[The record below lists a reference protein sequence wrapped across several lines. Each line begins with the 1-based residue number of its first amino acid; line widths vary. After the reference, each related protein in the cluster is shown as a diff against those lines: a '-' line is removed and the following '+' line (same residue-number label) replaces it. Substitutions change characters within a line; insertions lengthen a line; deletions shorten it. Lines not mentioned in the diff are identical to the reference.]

1 MQFSRQ
7 RKRENMDKP
16 FRCPGICE
24 GCGRCLASG
33 LNAGAGDRKTKI
45 IAYPENFTADPGSG
59 LAVAFDMGTTTLAG
73 MLWDA
78 EQGRQLGTAVK
89 TNPQRKQ
96 GADVISRITYCAGS
110 PEKLM
115 QLRMELAD
123 AMNEMIQEM
132 CLKTG
137 RQAADIRKAAVCG
150 NTTIS
155 HIFAGYSPEGLAFAP
170 FTPAYEGTLR
180 MTGRQTL
187 LDLPEGAEVTV
198 LPGIAGHVG
207 GDITAGILASGIMD
221 MQGLTVFIDIGTN
234 GEIVLADEGRLL
246 VCSTAAGPAFEG
258 ASISRGMRAAEGAIE
273 KVSIEKGLVDIR
285 TIGNREAIG
294 ICGSGLI
301 DAVSQML
308 NVGLIDERGRLAAG
322 YEWASKGFDRN
333 LSGRLTEEDG
343 RRQFVLACTAG
354 GDDIAITQNDIRE
367 VQLAKGAI
375 NAGVELMLGKIG
387 KNAGDIRRVVIGG
400 AFGNYIDKAAAV
412 NIGLLPE
419 VPEEMIVSAG
429 NTAGAGV
436 SMAMVSRR
444 AMELAE
450 EIPSL
455 ATHVELARE
464 PDFQEKYL
472 SSMGFRR

>member
-1 MQFSRQ
+1 
-7 RKRENMDKP
+7 MDKP

-45 IAYPENFTADPGSG
+45 IAYPDGFTADKGSG
-59 LAVAFDMGTTTLAG
+59 LAVAFDMGTTTVAG

-78 EQGRQLGTAVK
+78 EKGTQLSAAVR
-89 TNPQRKQ
+89 TNPQRKH

-110 PEKLM
+110 RENLE
-115 QLRMELAD
+115 QLRSEITD
-123 AMNEMIQEM
+123 SMNEMIREM
-132 CLKTG
+132 CHKTG
-137 RQAADIRKAAVCG
+137 RQATDIRKAAVCG

-170 FTPAYEGTLR
+170 FAPAYEGTLR
-180 MTGRQTL
+180 MTGRQAL
-187 LDLPEGAEVTV
+187 LDLPEGADVTV

-221 MQGLTVFIDIGTN
+221 MEGLTVFIDIGTN

-273 KVSIEKGLVDIR
+273 KVSIEKGLVDIS
-285 TIGNREAIG
+285 TIGNRAAIG

-308 NVGLIDERGRLAAG
+308 NAGLIDETGRLAAG
-322 YEWASKGFDRN
+322 YEWGKKGFDRN
-333 LSGRLTEEDG
+333 LSVRLTEEDG
-343 RRQFVLACTAG
+343 QRQFVLACTVSG
-354 GDDIAITQNDIRE
+354 EDIAITQNDIRE

-450 EIPSL
+450 EISSL
-455 ATHVELARE
+455 AIHVELARE

-472 SSMGFRR
+472 TSMGFRR

>member
-1 MQFSRQ
+1 MHKS
-7 RKRENMDKP
+7 
-16 FRCPGICE
+16 FRCPGVCA
-24 GCGRCLASG
+24 GCGRCMASG
-33 LNAGAGDRKTKI
+33 PNTGAGDRKAKI
-45 IAYPENFTADPGSG
+45 IAYPDGFTADRGSG
-59 LAVAFDMGTTTLAG
+59 LAAAFDVGTTTIAG

-78 EQGRQLGTAVK
+78 EQGMQLGASVR
-89 TNPQRKQ
+89 TNPQRKH

-110 PEKLM
+110 PEKLR
-115 QLRMELAD
+115 QLRSELTD
-123 AMNEMIQEM
+123 CLNEMIREM
-132 CLKTG
+132 CLRTG
-137 RQAADIRKAAVCG
+137 RQAADISKAAVCG
-150 NTTIS
+150 NTTMS
-155 HIFAGYSPEGLAFAP
+155 HIFAGYSPEGLALAP

-180 MTGRQTL
+180 MTGRDAL

-198 LPGIAGHVG
+198 VPGIAGHVG

-221 MQGLTVFIDIGTN
+221 MEGLTVFIDIGTN
-234 GEIVLADEGRLL
+234 GEIVVADEGRLT

-258 ASISRGMRAAEGAIE
+258 ASISCGMRAADGAIE
-273 KVSIEKGLVDIR
+273 KVSIDRGRVNIS
-285 TIGNREAIG
+285 TIGNRESAG

-301 DAVSQML
+301 DAISQML
-308 NVGLIDERGRLAAG
+308 NAGLIDETGRLAAG
-322 YEWASKGFDRN
+322 YEWASRGFDRN

-343 RRQFVLACTAG
+343 QRQFVLACTAG
-354 GDDIAITQNDIRE
+354 GEDIAITQNDIRE

-375 NAGVELMLGKIG
+375 NAGVELLLGKTG

-412 NIGLLPE
+412 NIGLLPA

-436 SMAMVSRR
+436 SMAMVSRK

-450 EIPSL
+450 KIPC
-455 ATHVELARE
+455 AAAHVELAEE

-472 SSMGFRR
+472 ASMGFRR